1 MNARSGELHGES
13 AIAAA
18 AAAWVVRRDRGFTAE
33 ERRAFIAWRAA
44 DPRHAAELERLGVAW
59 RGLDG
64 LGAAPDLAAMA
75 DDVLATA
82 RARRARRRVGR
93 FAGLFGAAAAAVAA
107 GFFGWQEIGTG
118 PAPGVRFPNGN
129 YRVIASTVDE
139 RILPDGSRAQLNGSS
154 RIETEFTAAE
164 RRVRLVDGE
173 AHFVVIKD
181 PARPFYVTAGAVTVR
196 AVGTAFNV
204 RLAAETVEVLVT
216 EGKVQL
222 QQERSKTPAAPVPP
236 AAAAPGP
243 ALVQGQR
250 AIVAR
255 ATPAAESAV
264 PAVEIGEVGKTEI
277 EAALGWQS
285 TRLVFS
291 NTPLD
296 EVVEGFNRY
305 NTHRLTLGDPA
316 LRERALTGVFRAD
329 NLDGFVRLLKSSID
343 VKAEQ
348 RTPTETV
355 LLPLR

>member
-1 MNARSGELHGES
+1 
-13 AIAAA
+13 
-18 AAAWVVRRDRGFTAE
+18 VT
-33 ERRAFIAWRAA
+33 
-44 DPRHAAELERLGVAW
+44 
-59 RGLDG
+59 
-64 LGAAPDLAAMA
+64 
-75 DDVLATA
+75 
-82 RARRARRRVGR
+82 
-93 FAGLFGAAAAAVAA
+93 A
-107 GFFGWQEIGTG
+107 GFFGWREFGAA
-118 PAPGVRFPNGN
+118 PAPEVRFPNEN
-129 YRVIASTVDE
+129 YRVIASTLDE
-139 RILPDGSRAQLNGSS
+139 RILPDGSRARLNGSS
-154 RIETEFTAAE
+154 RIETDFTATE

-173 AHFVVIKD
+173 AHFVVTKD
-181 PARPFYVTAGAVTVR
+181 PARPFLVTAGAVTVR

-204 RLAAETVEVLVT
+204 RLAAETIEVLVT

-222 QQERSKTPAAPVPP
+222 QQDAAKSERAVAVPAAV
-236 AAAAPGP
+236 AVPGP

-250 AIVAR
+250 AIIAR
-255 ATPAAESAV
+255 SAPPAATAV
-264 PAVEIGEVGKTEI
+264 PAVAIGEVGKAEI